1 MREGGGV
8 VSARIAVAAAK
19 GIVKSYD
26 KSYLAEFGG
35 HISLGVPWAYSLF
48 RRMNFVQRKV
58 TTAKSKHS
66 AAEFNRLK
74 EKFLADVEAT
84 VKMEEIPPELILNL
98 DQTGIRIVPSRTW
111 TMEQQG
117 SKRVEIIGANDKRMI
132 TAVFC
137 GSLAGN
143 FLPLQIIYGGK
154 TERCHPRFQFPDD
167 WDITHS
173 PKHWSNESTMIEY
186 FQNIVIPYVE
196 NSRKS
201 SEEKKAALAIMDN
214 FKGQVTA
221 SVSSLLEANNIHV
234 CLLPANTTDRLQ
246 PMDISVNKPGKDFL
260 KRRFEAW
267 YAEEIQKQL
276 DGNDIESTE
285 LAPVDLSLPRLKVLG
300 AKWILEMFHYLSHN
314 PQIVVRGFQKAG
326 IAGVVYGCEESD
338 ERQTDEDEAILVYS
352 DESESDEGQT
362 DEDEAILVYSD
373 ESDD

>member
-1 MREGGGV
+1 MGRYALQHGVSEAARVFSRKLGHQVSKTTVQSLKTAYVSGSKKDGHDGEPTTLPPKKRGRNVLLGEKLDQKVQAYLVKVREGGGV
-8 VSARIAVAAAK
+8 VSAGIAVAAAK

-137 GSLAGN
+137 GSLAAN

-186 FQNIVIPYVE
+186 FQNIVITYVE

-201 SEEKKAALAIMDN
+201 FEEKSGSCHY
-214 FKGQVTA
+214 GQ
-221 SVSSLLEANNIHV
+221 L
-234 CLLPANTTDRLQ
+234 
-246 PMDISVNKPGKDFL
+246 
-260 KRRFEAW
+260 
-267 YAEEIQKQL
+267 
-276 DGNDIESTE
+276 
-285 LAPVDLSLPRLKVLG
+285 
-300 AKWILEMFHYLSHN
+300 
-314 PQIVVRGFQKAG
+314 
-326 IAGVVYGCEESD
+326 
-338 ERQTDEDEAILVYS
+338 
-352 DESESDEGQT
+352 
-362 DEDEAILVYSD
+362 
-373 ESDD
+373 